1 LNEFKLSI
9 SVVESVDHENERK
22 IQDMFSLV
30 QEHPQETF
38 LVSCVYENSRCG
50 TVYEA
55 IGIVTY
61 MPATFL
67 FFNFVLILVMNQ

>member
-1 LNEFKLSI
+1 
-9 SVVESVDHENERK
+9 
-22 IQDMFSLV
+22 MFSLV